1 MHLEKVNIHE
11 HSYTLA
17 IAYQNDEK
25 LRKELNR
32 LTQQVWEF
40 TFENFYQSGF
50 WDDNCIVYSLF
61 EGERIVSHVTA
72 SLFDTEIKSDK
83 KKLLQFGTVMTDP
96 EYQNKGL
103 SRFLMERVLADF
115 KQKTDGML
123 LFANDSVLDF
133 YPKFGF
139 RAVAEYQAFKNITN
153 KDFST
158 SVGIRKLNLDNR
170 EDLDLFTG
178 LVESNL
184 VNTTLPVQSRGISMF
199 YCYAYPDFG
208 HKDTIYY
215 IEELEAIVVANVKE
229 KVLEITEV
237 FSKNMVDLQ
246 QIIAAFIR
254 EEFTSVRL
262 GFTPL
267 EEGFEYELLTEE
279 DTVLY
284 VSEELY
290 RMFEEQKLVVPFLSH
305 T

>member
-1 MHLEKVNIHE
+1 MHLEKVNIHA
-11 HSYTLA
+11 HSYILA

-25 LRKELNR
+25 LREELNR

-72 SLFDTEIKSDK
+72 SLFDTEIEGDK

-139 RAVAEYQAFKNITN
+139 RTVAEYQAFKNITN

-184 VNTTLPVQSRGISMF
+184 ANTALPVQSKGISMF
-199 YCYAYPDFG
+199 YCYAYPEDR
-208 HKDTIYY
+208 KS
-215 IEELEAIVVANVKE
+215 VV
-229 KVLEITEV
+229 
-237 FSKNMVDLQ
+237 
-246 QIIAAFIR
+246 
-254 EEFTSVRL
+254 
-262 GFTPL
+262 
-267 EEGFEYELLTEE
+267 
-279 DTVLY
+279 
-284 VSEELY
+284 
-290 RMFEEQKLVVPFLSH
+290 
-305 T
+305 

>member
-11 HSYTLA
+11 HNYTLA
-17 IAYQNDEK
+17 IAYQNDKK
-25 LRKELNR
+25 LRGELNR

-40 TFENFYQSGF
+40 TFENYYQSGF
-50 WDDNCIVYSLF
+50 WDGSCIAYSLF
-61 EGERIVSHVTA
+61 EGGRIVSHVTA
-72 SLFDTEIKSDK
+72 SLFDTEIKGEK

-103 SRFLMERVLADF
+103 SRFLMERVLVDF
-115 KQKTDGML
+115 KQKTGGML
-123 LFANDSVLDF
+123 LFANGSVLDF

-139 RAVAEYQAFKNITN
+139 RPVAEYQAFKNITN

-158 SVGIRKLNLDNR
+158 PVGIRKLNLDNR
-170 EDLDLFTG
+170 EDLNLFTD
-178 LVESNL
+178 LVENNL
-184 VNTTLPVQSRGISMF
+184 TNTVLPVQGKGISLF

-208 HKDTIYY
+208 YKDAIYY

-237 FSKNMVDLQ
+237 FSKNMIALQ
-246 QIIAAFIR
+246 QIIAALAH

-267 EEGFEYELLTEE
+267 EEGFEYELLTKE

-290 RMFEEQKLVVPFLSH
+290 SMFEEQKLVVPFLSH